1 MYAYDSSY
9 MYVSVYTCTYY
20 ATFLCTHMY
29 THIHV
34 HHVHHVDTSIDI
46 YSFSPF
52 PPPPPSTLLPLLNY
66 WPSACHLSSH
76 DQCFHTS
83 LPTSTTFAVLI
94 SLLTFFTLF
103 SATVISGTISP
114 LFGNAHDCLP
124 LRK

>member
-1 MYAYDSSY
+1 MYLLPTKVGMHTF
-9 MYVSVYTCTYY
+9 MYV
-20 ATFLCTHMY
+20 Y

-34 HHVHHVDTSIDI
+34 MYTMYIMHVDTIVVPSKVLILI
-46 YSFSPF
+46 YIFSPF